1 MRKLFS
7 FALVLSLILS
17 LFAACGGEAPATTG
31 QTTTAATTAAT
42 TEATVPAPT
51 ASAEAKAALDGK
63 RILFVG
69 NSYTYYGRVVI
80 PQGSTLSQAER
91 NNNQGMFYYMC
102 QEKGIDVE
110 VTNWTFGG
118 HDLTDSLGHSCT
130 MTGEP
135 CEGVDQ
141 LGHLTDPAFDYVCLQ
156 PYFED
161 EYTGDMVSHLKPFMD
176 FFREANP
183 DVKFL
188 LLIPHMTYV
197 RNFVWREDY
206 KAVANEGVIICDW
219 GTMLDDILN
228 KRVEVPG
235 GTQQYFF
242 GTFVISQN
250 EKDGH
255 HQNLLGGYLTAQMVY
270 CAITGESAVGQPYG
284 FADDSSIHPEFDME
298 AYQKRYYTYEPFT
311 NFVDVYRSESDMNGL
326 QQLIDQYIIK

>member
-135 CEGVDQ
+135 CEGVDH

-206 KAVANEGVIICDW
+206 KAVADEGVIICDW
-219 GTMLDDILN
+219 GTMLNDILN

-255 HQNLLGGYLTAQMVY
+255 HQNLLVGYLTAQMVY